1 MYNIEDI
8 ETYNISF
15 ERSVVENDMIM
26 DSYSGNLFSNNE
38 FVFVDISSPIK
49 QNFIIRDNNTI
60 LFYPEENKAITL
72 KSNTISILPFFYTL
86 KAFSVEDFGL
96 SEKGYILDST
106 HFFSDEKTITS
117 YWTPPKELQEN
128 IYKLELLIEQN
139 NIVDVKYLNKDGVL
153 VSSIQFLKIKEYNK
167 ILLPSEIIF
176 TGKNSIGGLIT
187 ETIIFNKIIINA
199 PLPKEVIEFK
209 LPDNIEIEEVEW

>member
-1 MYNIEDI
+1 
-8 ETYNISF
+8 
-15 ERSVVENDMIM
+15 MIM

-49 QNFIIRDNNTI
+49 QNFIIKGNNTI

-72 KSNTISILPFFYTL
+72 KSNTSSILPFFYTL
-86 KAFSVEDFGL
+86 KAFSVEDFRL

-106 HFFSDEKTITS
+106 QYYSDDKTITS
-117 YWTPPKELQEN
+117 YWTPPKEIRNN
-128 IYKLELLIEQN
+128 IHKLELSIEQN
-139 NIVDVKYLNKDGVL
+139 NIVDVKSLNKDGVL

-199 PLPKEVIEFK
+199 PLPKEIMDFK
-209 LPDNIEIEEVEW
+209 LPDNIEIEEIEW

>member
-1 MYNIEDI
+1 
-8 ETYNISF
+8 
-15 ERSVVENDMIM
+15 MIM
-26 DSYSGNLFSNNE
+26 DSYSGNLFSNNK

-60 LFYPEENKAITL
+60 LFYPEENRAITL
-72 KSNTISILPFFYTL
+72 KSSTISILPFFYTL

-106 HFFSDEKTITS
+106 QYYSDDKTITS
-117 YWTPPKELQEN
+117 YWTPPKELQNN
-128 IYKLELLIEQN
+128 IHKLELSIEQN
-139 NIVDVKYLNKDGVL
+139 NIVDVKSLNKDGVL

-199 PLPKEVIEFK
+199 PLPKKIIEFK
-209 LPDNIEIEEVEW
+209 LPNNIEIEEVEW